1 MTFLSKQRDLRR
13 LTLKTA
19 LVTGASRGIGREIAK
34 VLAFN
39 GYNLHLVCE
48 KNVKML
54 QDLKEEIEKEVKVT
68 IKNYA
73 ADVSNYEDLSKIFD
87 GTDELD
93 VVVNNAGISYVGLLT
108 DMTPEEW
115 QRIISVNLNSVFY
128 TSKLA
133 VPKMLKKHAGS
144 IINISSV
151 WGNVGASTEVAY
163 SASKAGVNGLTR
175 ALAKEL
181 APSNIAVN
189 AIACGF
195 IDTDMNAHLS
205 SEEKE
210 ALKDFIP
217 ANRFGTP
224 SDVAAAV
231 MGVLRTTSY
240 MTGQIITVDGAWI

>member
-1 MTFLSKQRDLRR
+1 M
-13 LTLKTA
+13 KTA

-34 VLAFN
+34 VLALN
-39 GYNLHLVCE
+39 GYSLHLICE

-54 QDLKEEIEKEVKVT
+54 EELKQEIEKEVKVQ
-68 IKNYA
+68 IKIYA
-73 ADVSNYEDLSKIFD
+73 ADVSNYDDLSRIFE
-87 GTDELD
+87 GIDELD
-93 VVVNNAGISYVGLLT
+93 VLVNNAGISHVGVLT
-108 DMTPEEW
+108 DMTPEDW
-115 QRIISVNLNSVFY
+115 HRIVSVNMDSVFY

-133 VPKMLKKHAGS
+133 IPKMLKKHAGS

-163 SASKAGVNGLTR
+163 SATKGGVNAFTR

-181 APSNIAVN
+181 APSNISVN

-205 SEEKE
+205 QAEKE

-217 ANRFGTP
+217 AGRFGTT
-224 SDVAAAV
+224 SDVAASV
-231 MGVLRTTSY
+231 MGLLRATSY
-240 MTGQIITVDGAWI
+240 LTGQVISVDGDWI